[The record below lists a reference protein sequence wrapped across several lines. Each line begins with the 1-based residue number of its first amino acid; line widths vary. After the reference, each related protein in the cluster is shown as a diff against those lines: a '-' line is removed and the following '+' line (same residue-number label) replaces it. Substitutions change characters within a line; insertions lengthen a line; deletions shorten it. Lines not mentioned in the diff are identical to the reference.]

1 MILIFTKIR
10 GTEVHKD
17 ERKSATMTEAL
28 WPWVLFT
35 GFIFGMLALDLGV
48 FYRDAYIVA

>member
-1 MILIFTKIR
+1 MILIFTKIK
-10 GTEVHKD
+10 GNEVHKD
-17 ERKSATMTEAL
+17 ERKSTTMTEAL
-28 WPWVLFT
+28 WPWVLLT